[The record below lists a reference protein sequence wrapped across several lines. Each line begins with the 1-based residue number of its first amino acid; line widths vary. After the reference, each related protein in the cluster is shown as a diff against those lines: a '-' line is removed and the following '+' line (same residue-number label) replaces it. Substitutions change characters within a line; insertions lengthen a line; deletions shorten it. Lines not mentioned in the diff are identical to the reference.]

1 MKTIVTHIGP
11 DLDSITSIWV
21 IKTFFSGWEEAM
33 LAFVPAGSTLN
44 KAPPDENPEIL
55 HADTGFGK
63 FDHHQTDEDTCAAKL
78 VAEEVFR
85 AQGRVDPALQRLVL
99 VVNDIDHFREVFY
112 PNPTADM
119 WDFSLESLIDGWKAC
134 YPNDPLKVVAL
145 GMDALDAVYKVLQ
158 SKCSAE
164 VELKEKAIAFDTAW
178 GPAIGITTSNDDTVT
193 LGQKKGSMLVV
204 RKDPLKGNVR
214 IKAVPVPTVDLSP
227 LYDALKAKDPQATW
241 FLHASHHMVLNG
253 SSKNPQ
259 SVPSSLSLEEVI
271 NIVKSIANKR
281 INE

>member
-1 MKTIVTHIGP
+1 
-11 DLDSITSIWV
+11 LDSITSIWV
-21 IKTFFSGWEEAM
+21 VKTFFSGWEEAM
-33 LAFVPAGSTLN
+33 LAFVPAGSTLGG
-44 KAPPDENPEIL
+44 AAPDENPEIL

-63 FDHHQTDEDTCAAKL
+63 FDHHQSDDDTCAAKL
-78 VAEEVFR
+78 VAEEAFR
-85 AQGRVDPALQRLVL
+85 VRGRVDRALQRLVA

-164 VELKEKAIAFDTAW
+164 VELKEKSVAFQTMW
-178 GPAIGITTSNDDTVT
+178 GPGIGIMTSNDDAVT
-193 LGQKKGSMLVV
+193 LAQKMGSLVVV

-214 IKAVPVPTVDLSP
+214 IKAVPLPSIDLSQ
-227 LYDALKAKDPQATW
+227 LYEELKKKDPKATW

-271 NIVKSIANKR
+271 NTITFVAPKGGKPAV
-281 INE
+281 